1 MKNIAT
7 YIVCSIL
14 PGAVAAQTATIK
26 GAVKDRQG
34 MLPGITISLANNKY
48 YTVTELNGTFTLVD
62 IPAGQYTL
70 TIASLGYDSH
80 TMPVNLNGDT
90 DLGTIELKES
100 DHMLNAV
107 TVTANTR
114 GTETKALN
122 MMKSSMV
129 FSNIVSSEGIGKL
142 PDRNVAEAVQRL
154 PGVVMESDQGEGR
167 FISFRGTPSDWSAA
181 LVNGDRMPVADE
193 ESKTRAM
200 NFDIFPSSMVDYIVV
215 SKTLSPDM
223 EGDAIGGSANFMTKS
238 APAKKSIQASLGAG
252 YNAQA
257 QKPVFNGA
265 LSYGNR
271 SKDGKLGYFA
281 GGSLYK
287 RNWATDNYQVFYGS
301 NIDQSLS
308 RLELRDYEGQ
318 RNTIGA
324 NAAVEYKFS
333 DRAKIYAKGV
343 YGRMTDEEYNRKT
356 MYNWST
362 GWGQS
367 IRLQNIHNI
376 MQTNFWGAELG
387 GELKPSDK
395 LSANWRI
402 ASYSNHFQYGAVP
415 FAKGDPRNGYHVI
428 EFEKSVNFKDFLY
441 LDENGKV
448 TDERNAYDRLKLL
461 NIDSPEPGYGDDYRN
476 IQPVYENV
484 PLINPSD
491 TSFAFTR
498 AYSETNKTWEK
509 DPIVAQLDLQ
519 YAASSKLKMKFGGK
533 MRIKEGR
540 RNVGLELWE
549 RNKDLSSSIL
559 YNNFNPGP
567 INERGGFLAEMG
579 SPYNGK
585 MFPFLN
591 GKQIDN
597 FVNSQGDTLRHIP
610 FGTSTPYFQQ
620 MVGSSYKYKETVY
633 AGYAMAE
640 WNVAPQLT
648 LVPGVRV
655 EYTSPIVEADS
666 IMTVDPALGTVALT
680 PVQSGKSY
688 WSVLPMLNAKYTLTD
703 KQNLRLAITRSFR
716 RPNFNEI
723 KPGAAAINYSN
734 NDLVYGNPD
743 LKPTYSWN
751 YDLAYEHYMSASGM
765 FSISGFYKQVKDHIY
780 TAFESSSADNNGVS
794 NEFQIPGGVI
804 AKKFRN
810 APEAFAAGIEASLM
824 TKMRFLPGIWKN
836 LGVNINYSYT
846 YSQMHIDARD
856 QVQALPRQSPNVLN
870 VALFYENP
878 HITTRIGLNYR
889 DPYLY
894 ELNLYAVKDPASD
907 KMLILHQDNDY
918 DVYVGRSLTLDCSF
932 AYTFKENFSV
942 FTELSNLTNTPYTM
956 YRGQKERPLKTEYYA
971 MRGLIGLRYNF

>member
-14 PGAVAAQTATIK
+14 PGAAIAQTATIK
-26 GAVKDRQG
+26 GVVKDKQET
-34 MLPGITISLANNKY
+34 LPGIIISLAGKQY
-48 YTVTELNGTFTLVD
+48 HTVTELDGSFSLVGV
-62 IPAGQYTL
+62 PLGQYTL
-70 TIASLGYDSH
+70 KVSSMGYNEYSKDIIL
-80 TMPVNLNGDT
+80 TTDT
-90 DLGTIELKES
+90 DLGSIELSEKE
-100 DHMLNAV
+100 LNEV
-107 TVTANTR
+107 TVVADMK

-129 FSNIVSSEGIGKL
+129 FSNIVSAEGVAKL

-200 NFDIFPSSMVDYIVV
+200 NFDIFPSSLVDYIVV

-223 EGDAIGGSANFMTKS
+223 EADAIGGSANFITKN
-238 APAKKSIQASLGAG
+238 APAKKAVQASVGAG
-252 YNAQA
+252 FNAQA
-257 QKPVFNGA
+257 QKPVYNAA
-265 LSYGNR
+265 LSFGNR
-271 SKDGKLGYFA
+271 SKNGKFGYFA
-281 GGSLYK
+281 GGSLYS

-318 RNTIGA
+318 RNTVGL
-324 NAAVEYKFS
+324 NAALEYKFN
-333 DRAKIYAKGV
+333 DRARIYAKGV
-343 YGRMTDEEYNRKT
+343 YGHMKDEEYNRKT

-367 IRLQNIHNI
+367 IKLQNIHNI
-376 MQTNFWGAELG
+376 MLTDFWGAELG
-387 GELKPSDK
+387 GELKPSSK

-402 ASYSNHFQYGAVP
+402 ASYSNHFQYGPVP
-415 FAKGDPRNGYHVI
+415 FEKGDSRNGYHVV
-428 EFEKSVNFKDFLY
+428 EFEKSVNFKDFIY

-461 NIDSPEPGYGDDYRN
+461 DIDSPEPGYGDNYRN

-484 PLINPSD
+484 PLVNPSD

-498 AYSETNKTWEK
+498 AYSETNNTWEK
-509 DPIVAQLDLQ
+509 DPITAQIDLQ
-519 YAASSKLKMKFGGK
+519 YAAKNNLKIKFGGK
-533 MRIKEGR
+533 MRMKEGR

-559 YNNFNPGP
+559 YNTFKPALF
-567 INERGGFLAEMG
+567 NERGGFLAELG
-579 SPYNGK
+579 SPYTGK
-585 MFPFLN
+585 LLPFLS
-591 GKQIDN
+591 GDQIDN
-597 FVNSQGDTLRHIP
+597 FVSGLGDTLRHIP
-610 FGTSTPYFQQ
+610 FGTQTPYFQQ
-620 MVGSSYKYKETVY
+620 MVGSSYRYKETVY

-640 WNVAPQLT
+640 WSPLAKLT

-655 EYTSPIVEADS
+655 EYTSPTVEADS
-666 IMTVDPALGTVALT
+666 IVTIDPALGTVALT
-680 PVQSGKSY
+680 PVRSGKSY
-688 WSVLPMLNAKYTLTD
+688 WSVLPMLNAKYTLSN
-703 KQNLRLAITRSFR
+703 KQNLRLAVTRTFR

-734 NDLVYGNPD
+734 NDLVYGNPN

-751 YDLAYEHYMSASGM
+751 YDLAYERYLSATSM
-765 FSISGFYKQVKDHIY
+765 LSVSGFYKQVKDHIY

-804 AKKFRN
+804 AKKFQN
-810 APEAFAAGIEASLM
+810 APEAFATGIEASLM
-824 TKMRFLPGIWKN
+824 SKLRFLPGIWKN

-846 YSQMHIDARD
+846 YSQMRIEARD
-856 QVQALPRQSPNVLN
+856 KPQALPRQSPNVLN
-870 VALFYENP
+870 VALYFENQ

-894 ELNLYAVKDPASD
+894 ELNLYAVKDPASE
-907 KMLILHQDNDY
+907 KMLILHQNNDY
-918 DVYVGRSLTLDCSF
+918 DVYVGRSLTLDYSF
-932 AYTFKENFSV
+932 AYSFKDHFSLFAEV
-942 FTELSNLTNTPYTM
+942 NNLTNTPYTM
-956 YRGQKERPLKTEYYA
+956 YRGQKERPLKTEYYSV
-971 MRGLIGLRYNF
+971 RGLVGLRYSF